1 MLRCTIFIIKN
12 CKYLYHNA
20 QKKLFFCFKLCI
32 IDKERIVKFMIQ
44 NINTIITSPSKSQ
57 NVSNPKSL
65 CDRIEHYLN
74 EIFERELHEKGSILV
89 SYSPFVIKKIAG
101 YLSGKIKMPASIGIA
116 GETASGK
123 STITMDLIDTIESF
137 ATEFN
142 IEDVITRVN
151 TDDYYYDRSEMV
163 KAAGSFA
170 EFAKNYDLDV
180 PQALELELMSKH
192 IKELLTGKSTYLP
205 KYDMSGTAIRHDNY
219 TLAKPSKVII
229 SEGLF
234 TLTEKVRDAFNFK
247 IYVDIAEDIK
257 RERFFVRAAERG
269 LGDSAEHI
277 YKNAN
282 EKAEVHIRPCK
293 KNADIVLSGSADR
306 IKYKNFLNKIIGIVH
321 ELYFMEEV

>member
-1 MLRCTIFIIKN
+1 MLNISNLKANSPLKSKN
-12 CKYLYHNA
+12 VTQPISINDEIERYLTN
-20 QKKLFFCFKLCI
+20 
-32 IDKERIVKFMIQ
+32 
-44 NINTIITSPSKSQ
+44 
-57 NVSNPKSL
+57 
-65 CDRIEHYLN
+65 
-74 EIFERELHEKGSILV
+74 IFEKEMAEKCSILV
-89 SYSPFVIKKIAG
+89 SYNPFVIKKIAG

-142 IEDVITRVN
+142 IEDAITRVN

-192 IKELLTGKSTYLP
+192 IKELLSGKSTYLP
-205 KYDMSGTAIRHDNY
+205 KYDMSGTAIRHDNF

-234 TLTEKVRDAFNFK
+234 TLTDKVRDAFDFK
-247 IYVDIAEDIK
+247 IYVDIDEDIK
-257 RERFFVRAAERG
+257 KERFFVRAKERG

-277 YKNAN
+277 YENAN

-293 KNADIVLSGSADR
+293 SKADIVLSGSADR
-306 IKYKNFLNKIIGIVH
+306 IKYKNFLNKIIGIVQ
-321 ELYFMEEV
+321 ELYLS

>member
-1 MLRCTIFIIKN
+1 MLNISNIEFKSPLKN
-12 CKYLYHNA
+12 KNVTQPISVNSEIERYLTN
-20 QKKLFFCFKLCI
+20 
-32 IDKERIVKFMIQ
+32 
-44 NINTIITSPSKSQ
+44 
-57 NVSNPKSL
+57 
-65 CDRIEHYLN
+65 
-74 EIFERELHEKGSILV
+74 IFEMEMCQAGSILV
-89 SYSPFVIKKIAG
+89 AYNPFVIKKIAG
-101 YLSGKIKMPASIGIA
+101 YLSGRIKMPASIGIA

-142 IEDVITRVN
+142 IKDAITRVN

-180 PQALELELMSKH
+180 PQALELELMHKH
-192 IKELLTGKSTYLP
+192 IKELLTGKTTYLP

-234 TLTEKVRDAFNFK
+234 TLTDKVRDAFDFK

-257 RERFFVRAAERG
+257 KERFFIRATERG

-277 YKNAN
+277 YANAN
-282 EKAEVHIRPCK
+282 DKAEVYIRPCK
-293 KNADIVLSGSADR
+293 EKADIVLSGSADR
-306 IKYKNFLNKIIGIVH
+306 IKYKNFLNKIIGIVQ
-321 ELYFMEEV
+321 ELYLS